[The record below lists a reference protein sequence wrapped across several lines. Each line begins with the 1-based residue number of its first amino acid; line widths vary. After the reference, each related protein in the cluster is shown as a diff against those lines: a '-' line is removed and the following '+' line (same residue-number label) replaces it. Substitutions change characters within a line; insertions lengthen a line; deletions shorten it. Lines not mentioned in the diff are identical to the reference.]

1 MRKRR
6 YFSLVNKHK
15 SLLLYQSYNE
25 QKENIEEDDESII
38 IESDDYEIDEK
49 NKKKKHK
56 KASTVD
62 SSCNFSDDTSPS
74 NNKKIK
80 LMDTIDTIPNNNL
93 SPITT
98 TTTTDDQ
105 EEESNSITNVTEV
118 VPIPQC
124 HNIVSTSQIQT
135 TMEEINLQ
143 RLASLFPFTS
153 YDRKRF
159 AAITIRLAKPHCTC
173 LLFGSGKLVITGS
186 TSFHACLV
194 ASQTITQLLR
204 EVNPRDRFEVI
215 SCVIQNIVAH
225 VELKPGQQI
234 NLEGLY
240 SKYCEHSTYQKSIFP
255 GLVLRPPESPIVLLV
270 FKSGRIVCT
279 GGKSYDDI
287 YYGFINMFKVLKE
300 YIYDTNT
307 RNPNLLPTTITT
319 SSITTN
325 NKKKAIAAA
334 AAAVREKESLSFSS
348 YDE

>member
-6 YFSLVNKHK
+6 YFSLSNKNK
-15 SLLLYQSYNE
+15 QLLLMNSGASSSSSYQPSFLDE
-25 QKENIEEDDESII
+25 SRGEEEEDEEAVCS
-38 IESDDYEIDEK
+38 SVTK
-49 NKKKKHK
+49 NEYHK
-56 KASTVD
+56 RHK
-62 SSCNFSDDTSPS
+62 P
-74 NNKKIK
+74 
-80 LMDTIDTIPNNNL
+80 
-93 SPITT
+93 TT
-98 TTTTDDQ
+98 TGAAAVSVGVGQ
-105 EEESNSITNVTEV
+105 QREEAQNSSGEGE

-159 AAITIRLAKPHCTC
+159 AAITIRLGSPHCTC

-204 EVNPRDRFEVI
+204 EVNPRERFEVI

-225 VELKPGQQI
+225 VELKQGQQI

-240 SKYCEHSTYQKSIFP
+240 TKYCEHSTYQKSIFP

-287 YYGFINMFKVLKE
+287 YYWFINMFKVLKE
-300 YIYDTNT
+300 YIYETT
-307 RNPNLLPTTITT
+307 PAVGGALSPPPPPPPLLCDE
-319 SSITTN
+319 
-325 NKKKAIAAA
+325 
-334 AAAVREKESLSFSS
+334 AVEEE
-348 YDE
+348 DV